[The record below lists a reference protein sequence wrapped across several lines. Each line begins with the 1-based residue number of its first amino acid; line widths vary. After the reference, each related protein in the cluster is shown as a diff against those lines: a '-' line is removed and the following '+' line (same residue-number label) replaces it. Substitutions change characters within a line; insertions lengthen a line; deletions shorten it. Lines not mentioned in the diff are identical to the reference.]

1 MSERA
6 IVGDSER
13 DRLRGKKET
22 KMKMW
27 KILTLAIAIVS
38 IGVPI
43 VAGIATWLS
52 PAVIAGVFT
61 PTPLVAVAV
70 ALVLYFNWRAR
81 FTRQILGNDERDD
94 ELVGAA

>member
-13 DRLRGKKET
+13 DRLRGQEGET

-27 KILTLAIAIVS
+27 KILTLAIAMVS

-61 PTPLVAVAV
+61 LTPHVAVAV

-81 FTRQILGNDERDD
+81 FTRQILGNE
-94 ELVGAA
+94 